1 MRPPADASHPSSPA
15 ADTDVVVRELR
26 HVEHRYQEIRDEADE
41 QRRHLV
47 EERQRAEELA
57 AETARLQAALA
68 EMERHVEA
76 GERRNR
82 ELVRHVR
89 DVHRA
94 LYQGDVYDLI
104 LEACLQL
111 TGATRGLYLSCRYDG
126 EQLRVR
132 AARGVRAAVG
142 DGVDSFVDSLAK
154 RTLQSMDAVVCS
166 RRQMSDSGSQDEF
179 KNCAAVPVVA
189 LHDLGGVVV
198 VADKAEGEFDQDDLQ
213 ALLSVGSSSS
223 VAVENL
229 RLQRQLH
236 HAYLATLSML
246 ADVVEAKDPSTRGHC
261 ELVSRFARLT
271 AHQLGL
277 DRRQTSLACYG
288 ALLHDVGKI
297 AVSDGVLNKPGPLLA
312 EERDLVRAH
321 VRVGHDLLR
330 RVPALADVAEVVL
343 AHHERFDGGGYPA
356 GLQGEGI
363 PLPARIVAV
372 VDAYCAMITKR
383 SYKAAFPEGEARAE
397 LQRCAGGQFDPRVVE
412 AFLEALETPEG
423 RAPVEQDDAAE
434 CGLLPAFPASR
445 REASGVGARLA

>member
-1 MRPPADASHPSSPA
+1 MRQPVDTSRPSPPA

-26 HVEHRYQEIRDEADE
+26 HVELRYQEIRDEADE
-41 QRRHLV
+41 QRRYLV
-47 EERQRAEELA
+47 EERQRADELD
-57 AETARLQAALA
+57 AETVRLKAELA
-68 EMERHVEA
+68 EMERRFEV

-82 ELVRHVR
+82 ELAQYVR

-132 AARGVRAAVG
+132 AARGVATAVG
-142 DGVDSFVDSLAK
+142 DGVDSFVDGLAK

-166 RRQMSDSGSQDEF
+166 RRQMSGSESQEGF
-179 KNCAAVPVVA
+179 ANCAAVPVVA

-198 VADKAEGEFDQDDLQ
+198 VADKTEGEFDQEDLQ
-213 ALLSVGSSSS
+213 ALLSVGSHSS

-229 RLQRQLH
+229 RLQRQLQ

-321 VRVGHDLLR
+321 VRVGHDLLK

-356 GLQGEGI
+356 GLQGDGI

-383 SYKAAFPEGEARAE
+383 SYKSAFPEEEARAE
-397 LQRCAGGQFDPRVVE
+397 LQRCSGAQFDPRVVE
-412 AFLEALETPEG
+412 AFLQALDTPEG
-423 RAPVEQDDAAE
+423 QASVEPEDAAE

-445 REASGVGARLA
+445 REASGGEGH

>member
-1 MRPPADASHPSSPA
+1 MRQPVDISPPSPPAAES
-15 ADTDVVVRELR
+15 DVVVRELR

-41 QRRHLV
+41 QRRYLA

-57 AETARLQAALA
+57 AETARLQVALA
-68 EMERHVEA
+68 EMERRSEA
-76 GERRNR
+76 SERRNR
-82 ELVRHVR
+82 ELARHVR
-89 DVHRA
+89 EVHRA
-94 LYQGDVYDLI
+94 LYQGDLYDLI

-132 AARGVRAAVG
+132 AAHGVTAAVG
-142 DGVDSFVDSLAK
+142 DGVDSFIDGLAK

-166 RRQMSDSGSQDEF
+166 RQQMNGSESEEAF
-179 KNCAAVPVVA
+179 ANCAAVPVVA
-189 LHDLGGVVV
+189 LHDLGGVVI
-198 VADKAEGEFDQDDLQ
+198 VADKTEGEFDQEDLQ
-213 ALLSVGSSSS
+213 ALLSVGSHSS

-229 RLQRQLH
+229 RLQRQLQ

-321 VRVGHDLLR
+321 VRVGHDLLK

-356 GLQGEGI
+356 GLQGDGI

-383 SYKAAFPEGEARAE
+383 SYKEAFADEAARVE
-397 LQRCAGGQFDPRVVE
+397 LRRCAGGQFDPRVVD
-412 AFLEALETPEG
+412 AFLEALDTPAG
-423 RAPVEQDDAAE
+423 RAPVEVDDAVE
-434 CGLLPAFPASR
+434 CGLLPAFPAAR
-445 REASGVGARLA
+445 KEGSGGAAQS